1 MNRNEYLESYKI
13 QVVRRVMS
21 GESHNKV
28 AKELGIVKSTS
39 TLTFFPSYKKTA
51 EPCRSA

>member
-21 GESHNKV
+21 GEPHPYIFEI
-28 AKELGIVKSTS
+28 AGLSTI
-39 TLTFFPSYKKTA
+39 A
-51 EPCRSA
+51 EQYRARVQMT

>member
-1 MNRNEYLESYKI
+1 MDRNEYLESYKI

-28 AKELGIVKSTS
+28 LRC
-39 TLTFFPSYKKTA
+39 LMN
-51 EPCRSA
+51 